1 MAKQQTEKNGKNI
14 RFLRDQLHIK
24 KTFTVNFCLAWPV
37 TLILLTRNGIYYYFP
52 VGGSVSFL
60 F

>member
-24 KTFTVNFCLAWPV
+24 KTFTVNFCLA
-37 TLILLTRNGIYYYFP
+37 
-52 VGGSVSFL
+52 
-60 F
+60 